1 MTWQAS
7 SSRSAGQMVDR
18 DRGLGQHGRVAVGVA
33 GHRAANPCPGGGRRH
48 RGQQR
53 PRLEDGPI
61 VAAAE
66 RGEVVHAPAMIEA
79 RLVRDPPHRPV
90 LLDRGVLA
98 ELEAIAQ

>member
-1 MTWQAS
+1 LPVTAQPT
-7 SSRSAGQMVDR
+7 
-18 DRGLGQHGRVAVGVA
+18 RVREVA
-33 GHRAANPCPGGGRRH
+33 ARH

-61 VAAAE
+61 VAPAE
-66 RGEVVHAPAMIEA
+66 RGEVVHAPAMVEA